1 MIDVKQNEDGSF
13 TIEWDSEDPY
23 ESIFNDW
30 TEEDFT
36 QMLLEYCEEILAKEG
51 KSSIENSAESEEEST
66 ETVSTN
72 ETEEA
77 DSQEHN
83 SGDDSISQE

>member
-36 QMLLEYCEEILAKEG
+36 QMLLEYCEEILDKEG
-51 KSSIENSAESEEEST
+51 ISIENSAESAEEST

-72 ETEEA
+72 ETEEEN
-77 DSQEHN
+77 SQEHN